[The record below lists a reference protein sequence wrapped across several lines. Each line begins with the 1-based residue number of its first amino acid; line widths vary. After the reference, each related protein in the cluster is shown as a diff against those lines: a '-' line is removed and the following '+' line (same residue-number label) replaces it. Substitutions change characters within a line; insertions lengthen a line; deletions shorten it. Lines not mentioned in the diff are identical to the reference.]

1 MGINVMKVENVDQ
14 LNLGIRNKLTR
25 SFTFSII
32 TIDTVIFI
40 NTSSECIIRLLIL
53 DLCQIMN
60 RKGLK

>member
-14 LNLGIRNKLTR
+14 LNLGIRNILTR